1 MISLHFKG
9 KPFNI
14 TLIQIYTLTSNAEKS
29 WTWMVLWRPTRP
41 SRTNTKKD
49 ILFIIR
55 DWNAKVGSQ
64 EIPEVTG
71 KFGLRVQNE
80 AGQRL
85 VEFCQENALI
95 IGNTLFQQHKRR
107 LYTGTSPDSQY
118 QNEIDYII
126 SSQRWRSSTK
136 SAKTRQGA
144 DCSSDHEPL
153 ISNFRLKLKKIGKTI
168 RPFRDDLNQIP
179 FHYTVEVTN
188 RFKDSDLIEPK
199 EIWMEVHNT
208 VQEAGIKAIS
218 TKKKCKKAKWL
229 SEETLQIA
237 EKRREVKEKRKNIP
251 IWMQSFKE

>member
-1 MISLHFKG
+1 M
-9 KPFNI
+9 
-14 TLIQIYTLTSNAEKS
+14 
-29 WTWMVLWRPTRP
+29 
-41 SRTNTKKD
+41 
-49 ILFIIR
+49 
-55 DWNAKVGSQ
+55 
-64 EIPEVTG
+64 
-71 KFGLRVQNE
+71 QNG
-80 AGQRL
+80 AGQRQT
-85 VEFCQENALI
+85 EFCQENALI

-144 DCSSDHEPL
+144 DCSSDHELL

-208 VQEAGIKAIS
+208 VQEAGIKTMA
-218 TKKKCKKAKWL
+218 KKRYAKRQNGCL
-229 SEETLQIA
+229 
-237 EKRREVKEKRKNIP
+237 RRPYK
-251 IWMQSFKE
+251 